1 MAKWKVVFDVAQ
13 DIYEVVSGK
22 TKEEAVK
29 KVIDRERA
37 TEYDGWAMQMVLEEK
52 FKPQPDSY
60 WAELYERLLDSTVEF
75 VPEKRLARN

>member
-1 MAKWKVVFDVAQ
+1 MAKWKVVFETDEAQ

-37 TEYDGWAMQMVLEEK
+37 TEYDGWAMQMEPKEE
-52 FKPQPDSY
+52 FKPQPESY
-60 WAELYERLLDSTVEF
+60 WAERYERLLASTVEF
-75 VPEKRLARN
+75 VPEKRN

>member
-13 DIYEVVSGK
+13 NVYEVVSGK

-37 TEYDGWAMQMVLEEK
+37 TEYDGWAMQMEPEEE
-52 FKPQPDSY
+52 FKPQPESY
-60 WAELYERLLDSTVEF
+60 WTERYKKLLDSTVEF
-75 VPEKRLARN
+75 VHEKRPAKN

>member
-13 DIYEVVSGK
+13 NVYEVVSGK

-37 TEYDGWAMQMVLEEK
+37 TEYDGWAMQMEPEEE
-52 FKPQPDSY
+52 FKPQPESY
-60 WAELYERLLDSTVEF
+60 WAERYERLLDSTVEF